1 MYIYI
6 QFIFI
11 YIHSVT
17 VTNDVT
23 YSLPSGNMR
32 ANNQS
37 RLASSKAIFEAGLII
52 ARSDSP
58 DAVFNFTTRTTS
70 FEPPYV
76 SKTLPIDHCNR
87 GTSFIITVT
96 RPPTSKLRDFE
107 FSFRRTDKT
116 SKYSRNY
123 LLQNISV
130 AAWTDLHFLLKLTSC
145 SLKYPEFWFGDAS
158 PMSKWFGVNRS
169 MSDVSLLIEVKGR
182 PFKTDSTS

>member
-1 MYIYI
+1 
-6 QFIFI
+6 
-11 YIHSVT
+11 
-17 VTNDVT
+17 
-23 YSLPSGNMR
+23 MR

-37 RLASSKAIFEAGLII
+37 RLLSSEAIFEAGLII

-58 DAVFNFTTRTTS
+58 DTVFNFTTRTRS

-87 GTSFIITVT
+87 GTSFIITTT

-107 FSFRRTDKT
+107 FSFRRTDKP

-123 LLQNISV
+123 LLQSISV

-158 PMSKWFGVNRS
+158 PMSKLFGVNRS

-182 PFKTDSTS
+182 LFKTDSTS